1 MIWGTPICGSP
12 AMPQV
17 RDLPGC
23 PALAGSRHC
32 SAGRL
37 SAVQAA
43 VQLGGTRWG
52 CSQLKLGAMENV
64 GIWLINGG
72 FHEFMGV
79 LQRWHLLVGG
89 NSRFPEMGVPPK
101 SSICRWDFP
110 IETIQNPA
118 IGGTCIESTKLMI
131 IYVRMM
137 LWMWIYWLIQDGWL
151 MILRYCT
158 TCTNRT
164 NDLTLGCPNPE
175 RGWSFDWSFCWRD
188 RFWSGTS
195 WEISKNGVDA
205 VDEWKFW
212 SLHLDS

>member
-1 MIWGTPICGSP
+1 MDDLGYPHLWKPRYAPGQGSSRVSCPGWEPPLLCRASFCCPSCCAAGWDEVGVLPVETGSHGKCWDMIDKWGFPWIHGGTPTLTSTC
-12 AMPQV
+12 
-17 RDLPGC
+17 R
-23 PALAGSRHC
+23 R
-32 SAGRL
+32 
-37 SAVQAA
+37 
-43 VQLGGTRWG
+43 
-52 CSQLKLGAMENV
+52 
-64 GIWLINGG
+64 
-72 FHEFMGV
+72 
-79 LQRWHLLVGG
+79 

-101 SSICRWDFP
+101 SSICSWDFP

-175 RGWSFDWSFCWRD
+175 RGDLLTDHSADATD
-188 RFWSGTS
+188 SGLVQVERSQRT
-195 WEISKNGVDA
+195 G
-205 VDEWKFW
+205 
-212 SLHLDS
+212 LML